1 MKQKIFL
8 AIFLSI
14 FTPGVA
20 IAYIHTPVAIIDC
33 GTRVDVMCDD
43 GTSDSLVDV
52 KFWLWPDGCASA
64 TDSPLNETARC
75 YYKHTRQTDNDIIL
89 QNANELWNIQD
100 GVLTSV
106 KIHRPANSL
115 FTTIPYTMNL
125 KSPVAC
131 KISTTVSIE
140 TIYPYAELGH

>member
-1 MKQKIFL
+1 MKHVFVV
-8 AIFLSI
+8 FLSI
-14 FTPGVA
+14 FIPGVA
-20 IAYIHTPVAIIDC
+20 MSYTHTPVAIIDC
-33 GTRVDVMCDD
+33 GTRVDVVRDD
-43 GTSDSLVDV
+43 GASDSLVDV

-64 TDSPLNETARC
+64 TNSPLKETARC
-75 YYKHTRQTDNDIIL
+75 YYKYTRQTDNDIIL
-89 QNANELWNIQD
+89 QNANELWNIRD

-140 TIYPYAELGH
+140 TIYPYAELGQ